1 MKSSIMLV
9 QKAKAYIHTLNHD
22 LLFPT
27 ATNCVVD
34 QSNSAYS
41 AERLSPIAHSPISSQ
56 DLQVFGVMFS
66 WCSMICHCVT
76 VFFWNEYIS
85 SSFKGVFFPSQ
96 CQPSNSLEDKAQRH
110 RTPNLYL
117 TTTEQKKSFL
127 ALCCCC
133 CCWLFAA
140 VVAVVGSTWSP
151 CLFAM
156 TFFRPFRGG
165 FRPTAASQMWTAL
178 RLRIIHLPQ

>member
-1 MKSSIMLV
+1 MLV

-66 WCSMICHCVT
+66 
-76 VFFWNEYIS
+76 
-85 SSFKGVFFPSQ
+85 
-96 CQPSNSLEDKAQRH
+96 
-110 RTPNLYL
+110 
-117 TTTEQKKSFL
+117 
-127 ALCCCC
+127 
-133 CCWLFAA
+133 
-140 VVAVVGSTWSP
+140 
-151 CLFAM
+151 
-156 TFFRPFRGG
+156 
-165 FRPTAASQMWTAL
+165 
-178 RLRIIHLPQ
+178 